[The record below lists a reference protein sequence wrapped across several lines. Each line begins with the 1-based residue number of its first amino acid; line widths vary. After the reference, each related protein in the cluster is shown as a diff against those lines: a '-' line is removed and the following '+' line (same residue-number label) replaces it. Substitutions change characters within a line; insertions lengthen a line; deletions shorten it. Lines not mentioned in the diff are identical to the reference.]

1 MVNIMGIFSGIFK
14 SRDAPTNRTA
24 GSAYSF
30 FLGQSAS
37 GKRVNERS
45 AMQTSAVYACV
56 RVISESVDVKP
67 EQVRIIIHEMPKAH
81 FGIGGVLALDLGR

>member
-1 MVNIMGIFSGIFK
+1 MPVAEIHLLEGRS
-14 SRDAPTNRTA
+14 
-24 GSAYSF
+24 
-30 FLGQSAS
+30 LEQ
-37 GKRVNERS
+37 KRKLISE
-45 AMQTSAVYACV
+45 MT